1 MSGPHKYRHDAL
13 MPKDLRLA
21 NRYLT
26 EESRAIIGR
35 LMRHRGP
42 SD

>member
-1 MSGPHKYRHDAL
+1 MSGPHKYRRDAL
-13 MPKDLRLA
+13 MPKGLHLA

-26 EESRAIIGR
+26 EASRVIIGR

-42 SD
+42 PD